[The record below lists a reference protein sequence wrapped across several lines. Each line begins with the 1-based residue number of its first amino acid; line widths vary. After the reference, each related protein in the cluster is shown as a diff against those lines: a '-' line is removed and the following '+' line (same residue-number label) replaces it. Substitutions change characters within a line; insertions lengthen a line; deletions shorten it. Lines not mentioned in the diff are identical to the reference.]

1 MRFFNRLVR
10 IIIILLVLG
19 LPTGLHAGEP
29 TAQLSGTINQ
39 FVAILVNTPV
49 AELQATGLPEKALQ
63 LIYGRFDFSEMTKRS
78 LGKYWNL
85 LGQSEQREFI
95 DAFTNRLLYA
105 YGRSVRA
112 SGDEKIEYKRETSD
126 DKFANVET
134 KVVSG
139 NGEELPIDYHLFA
152 VDGQWKVYD
161 MVIDQ
166 VSIVGNYRAQFERI
180 ISKSSVK
187 ELLDRM
193 KQQIS

>member
-1 MRFFNRLVR
+1 MRNFNYLLR
-10 IIIILLVLG
+10 IFTIVLLLG
-19 LPTGLHAGEP
+19 LPARARAGEP

-49 AELQATGLPEKALQ
+49 AELQATGLPDKALQ

-78 LGKYWNL
+78 LGKYWNM
-85 LGQSEQREFI
+85 LGHAEQKEFV

-112 SGDEKIEYKRETSD
+112 SGDERIEYKHETID
-126 DKFANVET
+126 DKYANVET

-180 ISKSSVK
+180 IAKSSLK
-187 ELLDRM
+187 DLLERM